1 MIQSLWWDMAREN
14 YQARLEAVD
23 ARRVDEFQE
32 EQNIETQAEAT
43 RRLLRR
49 GLDDWDR
56 EQDDDD
62 GRERGVVRH
71 GVSENVARFLWSAV
85 GAATGAGVVGVVL

>member
-1 MIQSLWWDMAREN
+1 MAREN

-62 GRERGVVRH
+62 SHERGVVRH
-71 GVSENVARFLWSAV
+71 GVSENVVSFVWSAV